1 MADMSGL
8 NPSRRPGPGVRRF
21 GAVNWLG
28 LWTLIER
35 EVRRFTKVWGQTLL
49 APLATAGL
57 FMAVFH
63 FALAGRRGDVMGVPF
78 EQFLAPGVLMM
89 TVIQNA
95 FANTSSSLV
104 ISKVQGNI
112 VDTLMPP
119 LSAGEILVGYA
130 AGGMLR
136 GLAVAVAVGAPIFA
150 ALGIAPAQPLW
161 MILFIVMGALML
173 ALVGIVAGVLVS
185 KFDQIAAVTNFIV
198 TPLAFLSGTF
208 YAVDDLPAGFAAVSL
223 ANPVFHLIDGFRYG
237 VLGAAAEPPVF
248 GALYALAFTAALW
261 LLAWRLIARG
271 KGLKS

>member
-1 MADMSGL
+1 MSGL

-63 FALAGRRGDVMGVPF
+63 FALAGRRGDVMGVSF
-78 EQFLAPGVLMM
+78 EHFLAPGVLMM

-119 LSAGEILVGYA
+119 LSAGEILTGYA
-130 AGGMLR
+130 AGGLLR
-136 GLAVAVAVGAPIFA
+136 GLAVALATGVPIFA
-150 ALGIAPAQPLW
+150 ALGIVPAQPLW
-161 MILFIVMGALML
+161 MILFLVTGALML

-208 YAVDDLPAGFAAVSL
+208 YAVEDLPAGFAAFSL

-237 VLGAAAEPPVF
+237 VIGAASEPPLV
-248 GALYALAFTAALW
+248 GAAYALTFTAALW
-261 LLAWRLIARG
+261 LVAWRLIARG